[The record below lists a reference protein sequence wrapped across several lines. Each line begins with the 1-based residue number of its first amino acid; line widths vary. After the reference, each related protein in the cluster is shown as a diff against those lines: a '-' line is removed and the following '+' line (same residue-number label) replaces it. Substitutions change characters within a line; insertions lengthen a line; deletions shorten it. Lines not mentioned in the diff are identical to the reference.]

1 MDTAGQIRKTS
12 EAITKFGAAVKMA
25 ADRAGKI
32 DELVKVAEKL
42 SKLSAGLGAV
52 GAGLG
57 LAATLVG
64 MIVETESETDRVLRA
79 ISDLSTQ
86 VETLNSSMDRQ
97 FEQLSDLV
105 TETAAKTQLF
115 PHVARIKTLCEM
127 LDSYRKHCEKDPKSA
142 ESRNSRKNLR
152 GFQLA
157 ETRIAANAIYMSMCE
172 SGLVTNVLGAAYRL
186 SSGDFRVIDD
196 VGGALFAL
204 LTYALVAEVA
214 VKNLGDGDD
223 AVIAQEEAAAIQQD
237 SVEFYGPKIERAQT
251 EWDAAISRCYSEQ
264 ASNVNKKTKQ
274 LVGGAGFDPGNHQAS
289 ANSLCNALHAQFP
302 WLDWISIVYDDV
314 DGSDVHGYWG
324 DNCVT
329 VFHTK
334 GVNVIVHWVD
344 KSNAPVG
351 SSLTTIVI
359 DRDSYFLR
367 LIPPYYWHTRIDVEA
382 ALQQEKSGFSVAAE
396 NGWWGDIDVLA
407 EMILTR
413 SGTRRSRIQSNVRG
427 FVWRCRRLHGV
438 WSSCTNNE
446 RLLWKNGSTATVCV
460 YW

>member
-12 EAITKFGAAVKMA
+12 EAITKFGAAVKTA

-86 VETLNSSMDRQ
+86 VESLNSSMDRQ

-115 PHVARIKTLCEM
+115 PQVARIKTLCEM

-142 ESRNSRKNLR
+142 ESRNSRRNLR

-186 SSGDFRVIDD
+186 SAGDYRVIDD
-196 VGGALFAL
+196 VGGALFSL
-204 LTYALVAEVA
+204 LTFALVAEVA
-214 VKNLGDGDD
+214 VKNLGDSDD
-223 AVIAQEEAAAIQQD
+223 AVITQEEAAAIQQD
-237 SVEFYGPKIERAQT
+237 AVEFYGPKIERAQSA
-251 EWDAAISRCYSEQ
+251 WDSVISRCHSEL
-264 ASNVNKKTKQ
+264 ASNVNKKTGQ
-274 LVGGAGFDPGNHQAS
+274 LVGGAGFDSGNHQAS
-289 ANSLCNALHAQFP
+289 ANWLCSTLHAQFP

-314 DGSDVHGYWG
+314 DGSDNHGYWG
-324 DNCVT
+324 DDCVT

-344 KSNAPVG
+344 KSNPPLG
-351 SSLTTIVI
+351 SGLSTIVI
-359 DRDSYFLR
+359 DRYSQLLR
-367 LIPPYYWHTRIDVEA
+367 LIPPGYWHTTFNVEV
-382 ALQQEKSGFSVAAE
+382 ALQRETSGFSIAAE
-396 NGWWGDIDVLA
+396 NAWWSDIEVLA

-413 SGTRRSRIQSNVRG
+413 SGTHRFQYQSNVRG
-427 FVWRCRRLHGV
+427 FVWHCRRLRGV